1 MTGYA
6 NVYKGFFFFHQISYL
21 QNIRVVCF
29 QDGHYNNT
37 AINSMEEGLFS
48 TGAPL
53 PLSALQLLAPPLRLM
68 SAAMWKV
75 MLKRDVVYYGKLEEI
90 VTSLCE
96 TVPGLLHY
104 RHRAKLTMG
113 LRALMILEE
122 LRRSDP
128 PDTQHVLEEL
138 CKLEASSIPGG
149 RRKEQKVEEAKNNFK
164 TLVHSLLKNPTAR
177 KQFFKEEFHLH
188 YGGDYAASLE
198 KLMWEFIIRVDKLLP
213 VPDLAQTVSWLS
225 GAPAV
230 LEECARSASQPQL
243 LRTLLQHEKCLGHLD
258 STSLLSS
265 TGDLILTSLSLP
277 LSGKVLQTVQ
287 SESTPTSNRVSNL
300 APSTARATRR
310 TAKEAQLHITP
321 VIGSISNDDLPKNNE
336 KVASRL
342 GQEVESTSEIPINTR
357 SKLRSYSKK
366 QILEKDPEEDHFVGN
381 MLVTVISQ
389 SSGSEAE
396 EEEGEEGSKEDMKES
411 NVSANRPKKT
421 EVKNGN
427 EETVDVT
434 RKYSANRN
442 TEPIESQEA
451 ALRIS
456 CVTRQLRVVLPRLN
470 ISNANLSVRLN
481 HHPSDEQEIIRSP
494 SPVTLKDRGGK
505 SVSKLR
511 KRKFIDL
518 SSTPEKHLTL
528 SVKKL
533 TSAHSPCVPLVR
545 LPMGIPETP
554 SPLVKSSDDIIDDSD
569 DDTTGSVKKKVFN
582 QQYFKTKNGTY
593 VPTLREFWNPVFS
606 PSLSPGSRH

>member
-1 MTGYA
+1 MDEDT
-6 NVYKGFFFFHQISYL
+6 
-21 QNIRVVCF
+21 
-29 QDGHYNNT
+29 
-37 AINSMEEGLFS
+37 
-48 TGAPL
+48 PL

-90 VTSLCE
+90 VTTLCE

-104 RHRAKLTMG
+104 RHRARLTMG

-122 LRRSDP
+122 LRRSDT
-128 PDTQHVLEEL
+128 PDAQHVLEEL
-138 CKLEASSIPGG
+138 CKLEASSIPKG
-149 RRKEQKVEEAKNNFK
+149 RRKDQKVEEAKDNFK
-164 TLVHSLLKNPTAR
+164 TLVHSLLKNAAAR

-188 YGGDYAASLE
+188 YGGNYAASLE

-243 LRTLLQHEKCLGHLD
+243 IRTLLQHERCLGHLGA
-258 STSLLSS
+258 TSLLSS

-277 LSGKVLQTVQ
+277 LSGRVLQTVQ

-300 APSTARATRR
+300 APPTARVTRR
-310 TAKEAQLHITP
+310 TANEAQLQVTP

-336 KVASRL
+336 REASSL
-342 GQEVESTSEIPINTR
+342 GQEVESTSEIPRNTR
-357 SKLRSYSKK
+357 SKLRSCSKK
-366 QILEKDPEEDHFVGN
+366 QILEKDPEEDCFVGN

-389 SSGSEAE
+389 SSGSEVE
-396 EEEGEEGSKEDMKES
+396 EEEEEGSKEDMEGS

-427 EETVDVT
+427 EEGVDVT

-442 TEPIESQEA
+442 SKAIESQEE

-470 ISNANLSVRLN
+470 ISNANLPVRLN
-481 HHPSDEQEIIRSP
+481 QPSDEQEIKRSP
-494 SPVTLKDRGGK
+494 SQVTLKDRGGN
-505 SVSKLR
+505 SVSELR
-511 KRKFIDL
+511 KRKFIEL
-518 SSTPEKHLTL
+518 NSTPEKHLTY

-533 TSAHSPCVPLVR
+533 TSAYSPCVPLVR
-545 LPMGIPETP
+545 LPIGIPETP
-554 SPLVKSSDDIIDDSD
+554 SPSVKSSDDIIDDSD
-569 DDTTGSVKKKVFN
+569 DDTTGNVKRKVFN

-593 VPTLREFWNPVFS
+593 VPTLREFWNPVFC
-606 PSLSPGSRH
+606 PPLSPGSRH

>member
-1 MTGYA
+1 MTVYA
-6 NVYKGFFFFHQISYL
+6 IVYKGFFLEIKLAICKASELFVF
-21 QNIRVVCF
+21 RT
-29 QDGHYNNT
+29 DRTTKT
-37 AINSMEEGLFS
+37 AINSMDEG
-48 TGAPL
+48 GPL

-104 RHRAKLTMG
+104 RHLARLTMG

-128 PDTQHVLEEL
+128 PDAQHVLEEL
-138 CKLEASSIPGG
+138 CKLEASSIPSG
-149 RRKEQKVEEAKNNFK
+149 RRKDQKVEEAKDNFK
-164 TLVHSLLKNPTAR
+164 TLVHSLLKNAAAR

-188 YGGDYAASLE
+188 YGGNYVASLE

-230 LEECARSASQPQL
+230 LEEYARSASQPQL
-243 LRTLLQHEKCLGHLD
+243 LRTLLQHERCLGHLG

-277 LSGKVLQTVQ
+277 LSGRVLQTVQ

-310 TAKEAQLHITP
+310 TANEAQLQVRP

-336 KVASRL
+336 KEASSL
-342 GQEVESTSEIPINTR
+342 GQVVESTSEIPKNTR
-357 SKLRSYSKK
+357 SKLRSCSKK
-366 QILEKDPEEDHFVGN
+366 QILEKDPEKDCFVGN
-381 MLVTVISQ
+381 MLVTVISH
-389 SSGSEAE
+389 SSGSEVE
-396 EEEGEEGSKEDMKES
+396 EEEEEGSKEDMEGS
-411 NVSANRPKKT
+411 NVSANTPKKT
-421 EVKNGN
+421 VVKNGN
-427 EETVDVT
+427 EERVDVT

-442 TEPIESQEA
+442 SEAIESQEE

-470 ISNANLSVRLN
+470 LTDANLPVHLN
-481 HHPSDEQEIIRSP
+481 HPSDEQEIKRSP
-494 SPVTLKDRGGK
+494 SQVILKDRRGN
-505 SVSKLR
+505 SVSELR

-533 TSAHSPCVPLVR
+533 TSAYSPCVPLVR
-545 LPMGIPETP
+545 LPIGILETP
-554 SPLVKSSDDIIDDSD
+554 SPSVKSSDEIIDDSD
-569 DDTTGSVKKKVFN
+569 DDTTDNVKKKVFN

-593 VPTLREFWNPVFS
+593 VPTLREFWNPVFC
-606 PSLSPGSRH
+606 PPLSPGSRD